1 MSGGRYNYI
10 QFKMEDVAES
20 LMDKNNTALQR
31 AFGKHLKLV
40 ADALHKIDY
49 VKSGDCSEGDEVEDI
64 AKVLGSTK
72 WAEWEIIE
80 QDAKE
85 LIKEFK
91 RLFPNE

>member
-1 MSGGRYNYI
+1 MSGGKYDYI
-10 QFKMEDVAES
+10 QFRMEDVAES
-20 LMDKNNTALQR
+20 LMDKSNTPLQR

-80 QDAKE
+80 EDAKK
-85 LIKEFK
+85 LMQEFK

>member
-1 MSGGRYNYI
+1 MSGGKYDYI
-10 QFKMEDVAES
+10 QFRMEEVAES
-20 LMDKNNTALQR
+20 LMDKNNTHLQR

-49 VKSGDCSEGDEVEDI
+49 VKPGDCSEGDEVDNI
-64 AKVLGSTK
+64 KKVLGSTK

-85 LIKEFK
+85 LMQEFK
-91 RLFPNE
+91 RLFPNK